1 MGNFSFSDPFG
12 AKRISILKKAVEAK
26 DERILELEKEISWA
40 RSQNAALER
49 QLRNA
54 LKGVK
59 AEGKPS
65 AGEQKAKPKEQP
77 KRKSAQRTAKTA
89 TKKP

>member
-40 RSQNAALER
+40 RSQNAALEK
-49 QLRNA
+49 QLKNA
-54 LKGVK
+54 LKGD
-59 AEGKPS
+59 KPQKKS
-65 AGEQKAKPKEQP
+65 AVQGQKAKPKEQP